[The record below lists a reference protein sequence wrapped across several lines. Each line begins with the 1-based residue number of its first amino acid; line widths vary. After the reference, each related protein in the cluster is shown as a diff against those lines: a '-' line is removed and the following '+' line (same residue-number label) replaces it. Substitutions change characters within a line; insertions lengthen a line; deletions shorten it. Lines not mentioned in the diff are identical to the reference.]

1 MTDST
6 LRKMIADDCCHVLSE
21 QPGGLESL
29 REGVLLVTGGTGCM
43 GTWLAEMVTCLNDR
57 HRFNLRLLLLSQEAS
72 RLTSRAPHLV
82 RRKDI
87 EIIRQDVLDIVEL
100 PDDVT
105 WIIHAAA
112 DPDSRTHATDPLRT
126 LRVNIRGTD
135 AMLQAATRLDNL
147 HKILHVSSG
156 LVYGQQPH
164 DLPAI
169 PEDFIGNLDCAA
181 PSQAYAE
188 AKRAAEMICAAYR
201 TQMRL
206 PIVTVRP
213 FAFLGPYQKP
223 DRVWAANSFL
233 RDSLRGG
240 PIRIQGDGQSVRS
253 YMYPADMALWLLTIL
268 AKGAV
273 GAAYNLGSPHGI
285 TLMELARKIV
295 SLSARPVEI
304 VTRTLGSNAPAANRF
319 VPDITLARESLGL
332 DIKTDLDATIR
343 LALHWFRNVQNN
355 EAPVL
360 RACEING

>member
-1 MTDST
+1 
-6 LRKMIADDCCHVLSE
+6 MIAEDCRRVLGE
-21 QPGGLESL
+21 NPGGLDAL

-43 GTWLAEMVTCLNDR
+43 GTWLAEMVVCLNDE
-57 HRFNLRLLLLSQEAS
+57 HRFNLRLLLLSDRAS
-72 RLTSRAPHLV
+72 RLTIRAPHLV

-100 PDDVT
+100 RDDVK

-112 DPDSRTHATDPLRT
+112 DPDSRAHATDPLGT
-126 LRVNIRGTD
+126 LRVIMRGTD
-135 AMLQAATRLDNL
+135 AVLQAAARLDNL

-156 LVYGQQPH
+156 LVYGQQPNE
-164 DLPAI
+164 LPTI
-169 PEDFIGNLDCAA
+169 PEDFVGSLDCST

-188 AKRAAEMICAAYR
+188 GKRAAEMICAAYR

-213 FAFLGPYQKP
+213 FAFLGPYQMP
-223 DRVWAANSFL
+223 DRLWAANSFL

-268 AKGAV
+268 AKGTP

-285 TLMELARKIV
+285 TLLELARKII
-295 SLSARPVEI
+295 SLSAQPVEI
-304 VTRTLGSNAPAANRF
+304 VTRTLGSKAPPANRL
-319 VPDITLARESLGL
+319 VPDITLARKSLGL

-343 LALHWFRNVQNN
+343 LALHWFRNLENKELGQ
-355 EAPVL
+355 
-360 RACEING
+360 